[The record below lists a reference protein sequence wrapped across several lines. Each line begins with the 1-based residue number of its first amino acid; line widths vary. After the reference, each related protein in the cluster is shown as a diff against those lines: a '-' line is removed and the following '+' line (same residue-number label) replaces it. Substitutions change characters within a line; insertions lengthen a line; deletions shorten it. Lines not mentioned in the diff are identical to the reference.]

1 VRAGLNLPQYTIDF
15 SGDVAG
21 TLSPDAVVRVARA
34 AEEGGFD
41 SVWLSD
47 HPFAIGPD
55 GTVSG
60 ALEATTTMAYV
71 AAATSRVTVGSLV
84 LAASMRSPEQLAR
97 AARSLGLVAPSRVVV
112 GLGTGW
118 YEPEHRA
125 YGVSLSRHPHRIEF
139 LRSSVLAV
147 KKAGATV
154 LVGGVSQSVI
164 DVVASDADAWNCA
177 WDVPAHAFHSLS
189 KSLDEM
195 CLRFGRDPATA
206 SRSVGVTVLVGAR
219 AEMHRAVEAVC
230 ARAPF
235 LESLELSD
243 LENSIVTGS
252 AEECAE
258 RIAAYGA
265 DEVVIT
271 PFVRDDLELIARIAD
286 EVLPRL
292 PGRDRAGSTAA
303 GSGSGATKPG

>member
-15 SGDVAG
+15 ADG
-21 TLSPDAVVRVARA
+21 LSADALVRVARA
-34 AEEGGFD
+34 AEDGGFD

-55 GTVSG
+55 GSVSG

-84 LAASMRSPEQLAR
+84 LASSMRSVEQLAG
-97 AARSLGLVAPSRVVV
+97 AARALDLVAPSRVVV

-125 YGVSLSRHPHRIEF
+125 FGVSLSRYPDRISS
-139 LRSSVLAV
+139 LSRSVVAV
-147 KKAGATV
+147 KEAGATV
-154 LVGGVSQSVI
+154 LVGGVSQGVI
-164 DVVASDADAWNCA
+164 DVVSRYADVWNCA
-177 WDVPAHAFHSLS
+177 WDVPTDAFHSLS
-189 KSLDEM
+189 RSLDEA
-195 CLRFGRDPATA
+195 CLRVGRDPSAV
-206 SRSVGVTVLVGAR
+206 SRSIGVTLLVGAR
-219 AEMHRAVEAVC
+219 AEMHGAVEAVR

-235 LESLELSD
+235 LSSLELSA
-243 LENSIVTGS
+243 LEGSIVTGS
-252 AEECAE
+252 ADECAE

-271 PFVRDDLELIARIAD
+271 PFVRDDLELVARIAE

-292 PGRDRAGSTAA
+292 SRRNT
-303 GSGSGATKPG
+303 GAQQSRQ

>member
-1 VRAGLNLPQYTIDF
+1 LVRAGLNLPQYTI
-15 SGDVAG
+15 DVAG

-34 AEEGGFD
+34 AEAAGFD

-60 ALEATTTMAYV
+60 ALEALTTMAYV

-84 LAASMRSPEQLAR
+84 LASSMRRPEQLAG
-97 AARSLGLVAPSRVVV
+97 AARALGLVGPSRVVL
-112 GLGTGW
+112 GLGAGW

-125 YGVSLSRHPHRIEF
+125 FGVSLSRYPDRIEA
-139 LRSSVLAV
+139 LVRSVVAV
-147 KKAGATV
+147 KEAGATV
-154 LVGGVSQSVI
+154 LVGGVSQRVI

-177 WDVPAHAFHSLS
+177 WDVPVDAFRSLS
-189 KSLDEM
+189 VALDGA
-195 CLRFGRDPATA
+195 CVRVGRDPAA
-206 SRSVGVTVLVGAR
+206 VGRSIGVTLLVGAR
-219 AEMHRAVEAVC
+219 AEMRRAVEAVR

-235 LESLELSD
+235 LASLELSD
-243 LENSIVTGS
+243 LEGSIVTGS
-252 AEECAE
+252 ADECAA

-271 PFVRDDLELIARIAD
+271 PFVRDDLELIARIAN

-292 PGRDRAGSTAA
+292 PGR
-303 GSGSGATKPG
+303 PPE